1 MLLVSAIFRA
11 AMSLRLPP
19 HMPLGFPSSAASS
32 ANGKGAICVTDNY
45 PVTINSTS
53 MEISLA
59 ESASQSV
66 VTELIQE
73 L

>member
-1 MLLVSAIFRA
+1 MN
-11 AMSLRLPP
+11 
-19 HMPLGFPSSAASS
+19 LGFPSSAASS
-32 ANGKGAICVTDNY
+32 PNGKGAIYVTDYY

-53 MEISLA
+53 MEISPA